1 MRKQLAVHKMTKHQD
16 PTASLPNFIVVFGSS
31 LQKIMVD
38 SVNYPFQVGSLSV
51 SQRLGIISLIPKRE
65 KN

>member
-1 MRKQLAVHKMTKHQD
+1 MRKQLAVYKMTKHQD
-16 PTASLPNFIVVFGSS
+16 PTASLPNFIVVFDSS